1 MSDSAIG
8 PGGIRMRGQV
18 LRGRLVGVVA
28 GPSMIL
34 EVRGGEEKKL
44 PLKVELPLPW
54 IESHIDE
61 PVLVMVN
68 DGAVVEV
75 A

>member
-1 MSDSAIG
+1 MKG
-8 PGGIRMRGQV
+8 KV

-34 EVRGGEEKKL
+34 DVRGEERKL

-54 IESHIDE
+54 IEGHLDQA
-61 PVLVMVN
+61 VLVMVA
-68 DGAVVEV
+68 DGSVVEV